1 MTIRTLSCPVPEN
14 INPLSPNGYL
24 FSIQKLPELTYFC
37 QEVTLPS
44 ISMVTI
50 EQGSPFVKIPQP
62 GEMLDFDPLRVQF
75 LVDSTMSNYKAIYDW
90 LYAVGFPNS
99 YPDITSYASANA
111 GLATTMHASLFSD
124 ATLTILDNNNNPI
137 KTIEF
142 TDVFPTAIESL
153 TFTSTNNDVQYL
165 VGSATFNYTLYKF
178 L

>member
-1 MTIRTLSCPVPEN
+1 MTVRTLSCPVPSN

-75 LVDSTMSNYKAIYDW
+75 LVDNTMANYKAIYDW
-90 LYAVGFPNS
+90 LYVLGFPQN
-99 YPDITSYASANA
+99 YPDVTGYDAIKN
-111 GLATTMHASLFSD
+111 GLETTTNEVLFSD
-124 ATLTILDNNNNPI
+124 ATLTILDSNNNPI
-137 KTIEF
+137 QTIEF
-142 TDVFPTAIESL
+142 KDVFPTSLESL
-153 TFTSTNNDVQYL
+153 TFTSTSTDIQYL
-165 VGSATFNYTLYKF
+165 VGSVSFNYTLYKF